1 MLYRN
6 TLGDAAFVI
15 FSSTRKAVVAVRRI
29 PKTSC
34 FIQKMRGGDSSLNIP
49 GKFLTLPVSVLEA
62 NSSGDYTFE
71 ALGWIEMQ
79 RRGKEHTMRLV
90 KDLSGHCAPGWLL
103 CL

>member
-1 MLYRN
+1 M
-6 TLGDAAFVI
+6 
-15 FSSTRKAVVAVRRI
+15 
-29 PKTSC
+29 
-34 FIQKMRGGDSSLNIP
+34 
-49 GKFLTLPVSVLEA
+49 LEA

-79 RRGKEHTMRLV
+79 RRGKEHTMRLA